1 MTTSLFRVD
10 LATAADIPALLPLM
24 EGLADFEHYRDTF
37 AVTAEVLYRQ
47 AFA

>member
-1 MTTSLFRVD
+1 MD

-47 AFA
+47 GFAQ